1 MISCLHT
8 NGSSKGPALWVPA
21 HLREVWTK
29 NPAGV
34 EAFVNEMSSDFQVL
48 QVHGALFK
56 VYIPSILP
64 LAPVLATEI
73 SSSRNRDRPDDPIV
87 LSDPPESAKH
97 FQAFLF
103 GVYKQPNLDARAVS
117 LPDILLVAEMSF
129 HYGNINGALWAMEGV
144 RSAVNATQN
153 RPLRFASTDTFVRLL
168 KVAFICEDDAL
179 SHSVQSQWL
188 CRLFRGEL
196 SPLPAIEMGSRE
208 PSRLEHLLSHAYYV
222 HMVGLDPLLSAGQ
235 SIEVRSPL
243 SRIQNVHVLCGYYS
257 LSTFTAKIRE
267 CPPPFRRG
275 RGCTSHDDCER
286 VWTARWG
293 VAMKNSLVGP
303 EVDILGRLRSV
314 VLELGRNQSLPL
326 AMFRH
331 CRMNALGSVTKLR
344 ETISKQL
351 NHHFDL

>member
-1 MISCLHT
+1 M
-8 NGSSKGPALWVPA
+8 
-21 HLREVWTK
+21 
-29 NPAGV
+29 
-34 EAFVNEMSSDFQVL
+34 Q
-48 QVHGALFK
+48 
-56 VYIPSILP
+56 
-64 LAPVLATEI
+64 
-73 SSSRNRDRPDDPIV
+73 
-87 LSDPPESAKH
+87 
-97 FQAFLF
+97 
-103 GVYKQPNLDARAVS
+103 
-117 LPDILLVAEMSF
+117 
-129 HYGNINGALWAMEGV
+129 GV

-153 RPLRFASTDTFVRLL
+153 RPLRFASTDTFIRLL
-168 KVAFICEDDAL
+168 RMAFICEDDAL

-243 SRIQNVHVLCGYYS
+243 SSIQNVHVRCGYYS
-257 LSTFTAKIRE
+257 LSTFIAKIRE

-286 VWTARWG
+286 VWTGTWG
-293 VAMKNSLVGP
+293 IAMEHSLVGP

-314 VLELGRNQSLPL
+314 VLELGRDPLLPF

-331 CRMNALGSVTKLR
+331 CRINALGSVTKLR